1 MKLGDQ
7 ANDLAGCYGCYDG
20 TFRRK
25 RQRILNKIGMPK
37 KAVWNSKAST
47 NAEISSARKFQTP
60 FFGKGG
66 KTSKRG
72 CPLMPDRLARA
83 V

>member
-7 ANDLAGCYGCYDG
+7 ANDLAGYYGCYDG

-25 RQRILNKIGMPK
+25 RQRILNKIGK
-37 KAVWNSKAST
+37 TA
-47 NAEISSARKFQTP
+47 
-60 FFGKGG
+60 KGG
-66 KTSKRG
+66 KTSKQG

-83 V
+83 A